1 MLGTKELKDIIHRIR
16 AAWDRTFSPRPK
28 LDRDRWRFYNLLK

>member
-1 MLGTKELKDIIHRIR
+1 MWKAKDLKHVLHAIMTF
-16 AAWDRTFSPRPK
+16 WDKAFSSRPK